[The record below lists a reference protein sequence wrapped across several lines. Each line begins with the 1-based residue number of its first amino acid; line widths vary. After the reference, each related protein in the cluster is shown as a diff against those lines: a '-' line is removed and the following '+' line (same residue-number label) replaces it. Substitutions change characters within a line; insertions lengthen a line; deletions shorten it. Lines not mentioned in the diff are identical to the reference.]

1 MLFKKVSETEITC
14 SGIIGWTYNP
24 ETGCWEDNDFA
35 NLHALL
41 AGEFKDKNVTLSIFS
56 GGGSAFTGNAL
67 ADAIN
72 THGRVTGIGFGL
84 VGSAATFM
92 LMACKKAYLNANAEL
107 FIHEASLDVGGTKAD
122 HQLAADQLAQID
134 NTIAKKYVNQ
144 IALTNK
150 LVNGSEEETM
160 AIINEMM
167 RKESFVNALACFE
180 MGLIDGYFDANNKL
194 IKQPKGK
201 PDTMGNPASDNA
213 QNYEPLDFAGIPEK
227 TRAQISN
234 SIAQMVGV
242 LDKNLGAQK
251 AQHIQPLFSN
261 FLGAKPQTQT
271 PANMQTN
278 PVEVAP
284 VAPATPPTV
293 QIEPTNAVETQAEK
307 SLMVQ
312 TFDFIKAML
321 GLSPQKAVPAIETP
335 QNVAPVAPAEV
346 APIAPQAQSQNLAPA
361 QPIAPVAP
369 AIVEPTN
376 QAPRPPLSTVEAQ
389 NLAAQNSTATNKT
402 FRLEDINSLPIA
414 DRKGALLAFMNQSL
428 QNPIN
433 EFGQNG
439 VEAVTSPIKEV
450 MNKARR

>member
-1 MLFKKVSETEITC
+1 MLFKKVSETEIVC
-14 SGIIGWTYNP
+14 SGEIGWTYNP
-24 ETGCWEDNDFA
+24 ETDRWEDNDFA

-56 GGGSAFTGNAL
+56 GGGSAFAGNAL
-67 ADAIN
+67 AGAIN
-72 THGRVTGIGFGL
+72 SHGRCTGVGFGL

-92 LMACKKAYLNANAEL
+92 LMSCKKAYLDTNAEL
-107 FIHEASLDVGGTKAD
+107 FIHEASLFTGGTKSD

-167 RKESFVNALACFE
+167 RKESFVSALMCFE

-201 PDTMGNPASDNA
+201 PDTMGSPASDNV
-213 QNYEPLDFAGIPEK
+213 QNYTPLNFAGIPEK

-234 SIAQMVGV
+234 SIVQMVGT
-242 LDKNLGAQK
+242 LDKSLGSQK

-261 FLGAKPQTQT
+261 FLGTKSQVQT

-278 PVEVAP
+278 PLEVAP
-284 VAPATPPTV
+284 AATPTPPV
-293 QIEPTNAVETQAEK
+293 APTNAVETQTEK
-307 SLMVQ
+307 SFVTQ
-312 TFDFIKAML
+312 TFDFLKTLFGMQL
-321 GLSPQKAVPAIETP
+321 QKTET
-335 QNVAPVAPAEV
+335 APNPTNAAPVEVAPA
-346 APIAPQAQSQNLAPA
+346 APQTQPQNLAPA
-361 QPIAPVAP
+361 QPAAPQPVAP
-369 AIVEPTN
+369 AITETEN

-389 NLAAQNSTATNKT
+389 NAAAQKSPASNKS
-402 FRLEDINSLPIA
+402 FKLEDINSLPIA
-414 DRKGALLAFMNQSL
+414 ERKEALRNFMNQSL

>member
-1 MLFKKVSETEITC
+1 MLFKKVSETEIVC
-14 SGIIGWTYNP
+14 SGEIGWTYNP
-24 ETGCWEDNDFA
+24 EIDRWEDNDFA

-67 ADAIN
+67 AGAIN
-72 THGRVTGIGFGL
+72 SHGRCTGVGFGL

-92 LMACKKAYLNANAEL
+92 LTACKKAYLDINAEL
-107 FIHEASLDVGGTKAD
+107 FIHEASLFTGGTKSD

-150 LVNGSEEETM
+150 LVNNSEEETM

-167 RKESFVNALACFE
+167 RKESFVSALMCFE

-201 PDTMGNPASDNA
+201 PDTMGSPASDNV
-213 QNYEPLDFAGIPEK
+213 QNYAPLDFAGIPEK

-234 SIAQMVGV
+234 SIAQMVGT

-261 FLGAKPQTQT
+261 FLGVKSQVQT

-278 PVEVAP
+278 PLEVAP
-284 VAPATPPTV
+284 VVPAATPTPPV
-293 QIEPTNAVETQAEK
+293 APTNAIETQTEK
-307 SLMVQ
+307 GFVTQ
-312 TFDFIKAML
+312 TFDFLKTLFGMQLQKTETAP
-321 GLSPQKAVPAIETP
+321 SPT
-335 QNVAPVAPAEV
+335 NVAPVAPVEV
-346 APIAPQAQSQNLAPA
+346 APVTPQAQPQNVAPA
-361 QPIAPVAP
+361 QPVQPVAP
-369 AIVEPTN
+369 AIIEAEN

-389 NLAAQNSTATNKT
+389 NAAAQNSPATNKA
-402 FRLEDINSLPIA
+402 FKLEDINSLPIA

-450 MNKARR
+450 INKARR

>member
-1 MLFKKVSETEITC
+1 MLFKKVSETEIVC
-14 SGIIGWTYNP
+14 SGEIGWTYNP
-24 ETGCWEDNDFA
+24 ETDRWEDNDFA

-67 ADAIN
+67 AGAIN
-72 THGRVTGIGFGL
+72 SHGRCTGVGFGL

-92 LMACKKAYLNANAEL
+92 LTACKKAYLDINAEL
-107 FIHEASLDVGGTKAD
+107 FIHEASLLTGGTKSD

-150 LVNGSEEETM
+150 LVNNSEEETM

-167 RKESFVNALACFE
+167 RKESFVSALMCFE

-201 PDTMGNPASDNA
+201 PDTMGSPASDNG
-213 QNYEPLDFAGIPEK
+213 QNYAPLDFAGIPEK
-227 TRAQISN
+227 TRAQIGN
-234 SIAQMVGV
+234 SIITMVEV
-242 LDKNLGAQK
+242 LAKNLGTQK

-261 FLGAKPQTQT
+261 FMGAKVQIQT

-278 PVEVAP
+278 PLEVAP
-284 VAPATPPTV
+284 AATPTPPV
-293 QIEPTNAVETQAEK
+293 APTNAIETQTEK
-307 SLMVQ
+307 GFVTQ
-312 TFDFIKAML
+312 TFDFLKTLFGMQL
-321 GLSPQKAVPAIETP
+321 QKTETAP
-335 QNVAPVAPAEV
+335 NPTNVAPVAPVEV
-346 APIAPQAQSQNLAPA
+346 APVTPQAQPQNVAPA
-361 QPIAPVAP
+361 QPVQPVAP
-369 AIVEPTN
+369 AIIEAEN

-389 NLAAQNSTATNKT
+389 NAAAQNSPATNKA
-402 FRLEDINSLPIA
+402 FKLEDINNLPIA
-414 DRKGALLAFMNQSL
+414 DRKEALRNFMNQSL

-439 VEAVTSPIKEV
+439 VDAVVSPIKEV

>member
-1 MLFKKVSETEITC
+1 MLFKKVSETEIVC
-14 SGIIGWTYNP
+14 SGEIGWTYNP
-24 ETGCWEDNDFA
+24 EIDRWEDNDFA

-67 ADAIN
+67 AGAIN
-72 THGRVTGIGFGL
+72 SHGRCTGVGFGL

-92 LMACKKAYLNANAEL
+92 LTACKKAYLDINAEL
-107 FIHEASLDVGGTKAD
+107 FIHEASLFTGGTKSD

-150 LVNGSEEETM
+150 LVNNSEEETM

-167 RKESFVNALACFE
+167 RKESFVSALMCFE

-201 PDTMGNPASDNA
+201 PDTMGSPVSDNA
-213 QNYEPLDFAGIPEK
+213 PNYEPLNFAGIPEK

-261 FLGAKPQTQT
+261 FLGVKSQVQT

-278 PVEVAP
+278 PLEVAPAATPTTPVAPTNAVETQTEKSFVTQTFDFIKELFGMQLQKTETAPSPTNVAPVAPVEVAP
-284 VAPATPPTV
+284 VAP
-293 QIEPTNAVETQAEK
+293 QA
-307 SLMVQ
+307 Q
-312 TFDFIKAML
+312 
-321 GLSPQKAVPAIETP
+321 P
-335 QNVAPVAPAEV
+335 QNVAP
-346 APIAPQAQSQNLAPA
+346 AQPA
-361 QPIAPVAP
+361 QPVAP
-369 AIVEPTN
+369 AIIEAEN

-389 NLAAQNSTATNKT
+389 NAAAQNSPATNKA
-402 FRLEDINSLPIA
+402 FKLEDINNLPIA

>member
-1 MLFKKVSETEITC
+1 MLFKKVSETEIVC
-14 SGIIGWTYNP
+14 SGEIGWTYNP
-24 ETGCWEDNDFA
+24 ETDRWEDNDFA

-67 ADAIN
+67 AGAIN
-72 THGRVTGIGFGL
+72 SHGRVTGVGFGL

-92 LMACKKAYLNANAEL
+92 LTACKKAYLDINAEL
-107 FIHEASLDVGGTKAD
+107 FIHEASLYTGGTKAD

-201 PDTMGNPASDNA
+201 PDTMGSPASDNV
-213 QNYEPLDFAGIPEK
+213 QNYAPLDFAGIPEK

-234 SIAQMVGV
+234 SIAQMVGT

-261 FLGAKPQTQT
+261 FLGVKSQVQT

-278 PVEVAP
+278 PLEVAP
-284 VAPATPPTV
+284 AATPTPPV
-293 QIEPTNAVETQAEK
+293 EPTNAVETQAEK
-307 SLMVQ
+307 SLMIQ

-346 APIAPQAQSQNLAPA
+346 APVAPQAQPQNVAPA
-361 QPIAPVAP
+361 QPAQPVAP
-369 AIVEPTN
+369 AIIEVEN

-389 NLAAQNSTATNKT
+389 NAAAQNSPATNKT
-402 FRLEDINSLPIA
+402 FKLEDINSLPIA

-439 VEAVTSPIKEV
+439 VDAVVSPIKEV